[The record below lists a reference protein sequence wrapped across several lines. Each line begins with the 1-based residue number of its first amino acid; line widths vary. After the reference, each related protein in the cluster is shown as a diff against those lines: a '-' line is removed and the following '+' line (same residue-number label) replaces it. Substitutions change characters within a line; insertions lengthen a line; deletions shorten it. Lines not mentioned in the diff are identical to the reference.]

1 MTTPAAT
8 GTEAAVCEVTAR
20 RHRGIGRAGGPPMS
34 PHYGCFNRAPFIP
47 VIELRDHRH
56 HDRVVS
62 SWPHVTAK
70 DCQYTLSDLGA
81 VDARCEGCKHKV
93 PNSPETKPQ

>member
-1 MTTPAAT
+1 MS
-8 GTEAAVCEVTAR
+8 EARKTQ
-20 RHRGIGRAGGPPMS
+20 IGGA
-34 PHYGCFNRAPFIP
+34 
-47 VIELRDHRH
+47 L
-56 HDRVVS
+56 VS

-93 PNSPETKPQ
+93 PNSPETKPNKR

>member
-1 MTTPAAT
+1 
-8 GTEAAVCEVTAR
+8 
-20 RHRGIGRAGGPPMS
+20 MS
-34 PHYGCFNRAPFIP
+34 PRYGCFNRAPFIP
-47 VIELRDHRH
+47 VIELRDCRGAL
-56 HDRVVS
+56 VS
-62 SWPHVTAK
+62 AWPHVTAK